1 MAKENVCLGFKL
13 NKVDET
19 RNYLLEE
26 IKRNHLR
33 NINYFEHIPIFVLS
47 VSGCVS
53 ISVFTSLDGVSIGA
67 ASSKVG
73 LKVFAITAG
82 IKNTALDFI
91 CFLLIILLYHA
102 FFSFSRWLTY
112 TFTARKMK
120 FSIKDFFSKC
130 NQICR

>member
-26 IKRNHLR
+26 IKHNHLR

-91 CFLLIILLYHA
+91 FFFANNPTLSCFFL
-102 FFSFSRWLTY
+102 FF
-112 TFTARKMK
+112 
-120 FSIKDFFSKC
+120 
-130 NQICR
+130 